1 MAKAI
6 KSKPCMQGSDRTS
19 REYGSP
25 NQQYPQPRLYPSQ
38 QAYQNPQSAVTHK
51 AQQQQLQQQ
60 WDQQPRQQDPFDG
73 RQGQTGWLHEQQHS
87 NGVSQ
92 QRQTAQ
98 QLAQSQAEQRNSGR
112 NRQQLGSQHNSDY
125 PNGQQPGTGQL
136 PGQMQQPQ
144 QAPPKRKA
152 APAPKPKPP
161 REVSLPH
168 DVTARQLASLLGEHP
183 WPNLLPP
190 RTLMGDAARSVA

>member
-1 MAKAI
+1 MQACDVGSQRDYMMQAKDQRH
-6 KSKPCMQGSDRTS
+6 MS
-19 REYGSP
+19 RDYGSP

-38 QAYQNPQSAVTHK
+38 QAYQSPLSAVTPR

-60 WDQQPRQQDPFDG
+60 WDQHPRQQDPLDG
-73 RQGQTGWLHEQQHS
+73 RQGQTGWPHEQHHS
-87 NGVSQ
+87 NGVTQ

-98 QLAQSQAEQRNSGR
+98 QLAQSQAEQRTSGR
-112 NRQQLGSQHNSDY
+112 N
-125 PNGQQPGTGQL
+125 GQL

-183 WPNLLPP
+183 WQNLLPP
-190 RTLMGDAARSVA
+190 